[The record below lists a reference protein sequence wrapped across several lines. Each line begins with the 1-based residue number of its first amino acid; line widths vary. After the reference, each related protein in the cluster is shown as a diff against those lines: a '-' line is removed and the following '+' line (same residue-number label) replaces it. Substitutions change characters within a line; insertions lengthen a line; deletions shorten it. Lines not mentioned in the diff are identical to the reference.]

1 MAREF
6 LAMFHGGDQEEVIW
20 YNSGTLVLLGI
31 VFLSLLLISMIIF
44 SCGLDENDPY
54 PRRAPPPV
62 HRSSRYSSRYGGS
75 ATHPRKPDRRLS
87 GLGGDGGGGGGD
99 GGGG

>member
-6 LAMFHGGDQEEVIW
+6 LAMFHGGAKEEMIW

-31 VFLSLLLISMIIF
+31 VFLSLLLITMVIF
-44 SCGLDENDPY
+44 SCGLDDNEPY
-54 PRRAPPPV
+54 SRRAQPPRRYN
-62 HRSSRYSSRYGGS
+62 SSRHGGS
-75 ATHPRKPDRRLS
+75 TTHSRKSDRRLS
-87 GLGGDGGGGGGD
+87 GLGGDGGGD